1 MAKAGRRV
9 DVAVVGGG
17 LAGLTA
23 AALLAR
29 AGRRVVLC
37 EAAGSVGGRARTFI
51 EDGFHFNLG
60 PHALYSG
67 GRAAAV
73 LRDLGVS
80 YRGAPPPLSGA
91 LALHQGRL
99 RTFPAGIVSLLTTGL
114 LRPVDKLEAGRF
126 LGSISGLDT
135 TRLRHLTVAE
145 WAAATF
151 RSQDVRELVCAVIR
165 VATYNDAPHLQS
177 AGAALDQL
185 RLALR
190 GVLYLDGGWQSLVD
204 GLRAV
209 CDTLGVERLEGTR
222 VDAIQWD
229 GRMRGLS
236 TANGTIIE
244 AEAAVLAVA
253 PREADRLTRRGG
265 SRPLAHLVTGLVPV
279 RAACLDVALRR
290 LPQPRYV
297 LAYGIDRPLYFAV
310 HSAVA
315 RLTGGDGAMIHI
327 VRYGGA
333 EPAVS
338 DAVHAE
344 LLGLLDQVQPGWRD
358 VIVHARFLP
367 NMTVSHAVVQPDR
380 SPHIARPAPSVA
392 GVPGLYIAG
401 DWVQSRGMLADA
413 ALDSASRAAEQI
425 LAGDSHPAMTSLP
438 LVS

>member
-1 MAKAGRRV
+1 MAKAERQA

-37 EAAGSVGGRARTFI
+37 EAGASVGGRARTFI
-51 EDGFHFNLG
+51 EDGFHFNIG
-60 PHALYSG
+60 PHALYTE

-73 LRDLGVS
+73 LRNLGVS
-80 YRGAPPPLSGA
+80 YRGASPPLSGA
-91 LALHQGRL
+91 LALKQGRL

-114 LRPVDKLEAGRF
+114 LSPADKLEAGRF
-126 LGSISGLDT
+126 LGSISGVDT
-135 TRLRHLTVAE
+135 TQLRHLTVAE
-145 WAAATF
+145 WATATF
-151 RSQDVRELVCAVIR
+151 RSQDVRALVCAVIR
-165 VATYNDAPHLQS
+165 VATYSDAPHLQS
-177 AGAALDQL
+177 AGAALGQL

-204 GLRAV
+204 GLRVA
-209 CDTLGVERLEGTR
+209 CDKLGVQRLERTR
-222 VDAIQWD
+222 VDAVQW
-229 GRMRGLS
+229 GVGVRGVS

-244 AEAAVLAVA
+244 APAVVLAVT
-253 PREADRLTRRGG
+253 PREADRLTRQGG
-265 SRPLAHLVTGLVPV
+265 SRPLADLVTGLVPV

-290 LPQPRYV
+290 LPRPRYV

-315 RLTGGDGAMIHI
+315 RLTGGDGAMLHV

-338 DAVHAE
+338 DAVRVE
-344 LLGLLDQVQPGWRD
+344 LLGLLDQLQPGWRD

-367 NMTVSHAVVQPDR
+367 NMTVSHAVVGPDR
-380 SPHIARPAPSVA
+380 PPHIARPQPTVS

-401 DWVQSRGMLADA
+401 DWVESRGMLADA
-413 ALDSASRAAEQI
+413 ALDSARRAAEEI
-425 LAGDSHPAMTSLP
+425 LAGDSQPAMTSLP